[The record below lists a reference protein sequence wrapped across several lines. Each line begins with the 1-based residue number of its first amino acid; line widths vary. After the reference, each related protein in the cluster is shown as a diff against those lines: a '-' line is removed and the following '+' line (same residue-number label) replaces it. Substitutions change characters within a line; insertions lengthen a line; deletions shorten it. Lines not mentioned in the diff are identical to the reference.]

1 MNNTISSRVGV
12 ISDLERRI
20 ELFSNL
26 NQNLVE
32 NISTKDDEIV
42 KLREVLK
49 LCGDYIA
56 KLELTSGMD
65 KLNQEQALEQIIRAL
80 K

>member
-1 MNNTISSRVGV
+1 MNNISSRVGV
-12 ISDLERRI
+12 ISDLEGRI

-32 NISTKDDEIV
+32 KVFINDCEIT
-42 KLREVLK
+42 KLRETLK

-56 KLELTSGMD
+56 KFELTISVD